1 MPVHMKTIDSS
12 LLSSV
17 TGGLFG
23 ATPVAQDTVRLGNV
37 IIGRGNGN
45 PGGLHSMG
53 GGDMLRIPSATLGKF
68 LSIGTGR

>member
-1 MPVHMKTIDSS
+1 MKTIDST
-12 LLSSV
+12 LLTTV

-23 ATPVAQDTVRLGNV
+23 ATPVAKDTVRLGNF
-37 IIGRGNGN
+37 IIGPGSGN

-53 GGDMLRIPSATLGKF
+53 GGDMPRIPSALLGRF